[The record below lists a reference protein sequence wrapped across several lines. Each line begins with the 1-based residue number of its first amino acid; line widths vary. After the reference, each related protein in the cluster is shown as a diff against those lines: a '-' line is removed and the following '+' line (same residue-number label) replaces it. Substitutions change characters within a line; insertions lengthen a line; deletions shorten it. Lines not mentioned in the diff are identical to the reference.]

1 VTTRASQGERTSP
14 GTRILV
20 RPARPEDVEDIVAIG
35 LRSWQEGF
43 RDVVP
48 RGLMPDPGGLRA
60 RIRERIAERAPSI
73 AVGVLDGEVLG
84 WITFGASRDADAGPA
99 VGEVWALNVDPSAW
113 RRGIGRELVTYALD
127 RLARAPFAE
136 TTLWTFR
143 DTPRSRSFYEAL
155 GFETDGA
162 TQRREAS
169 GGTIEV
175 RYRIALVGPGTRE
188 GRSRSRNL
196 RPIS

>member
-1 VTTRASQGERTSP
+1 VTTGASQGERTSP
-14 GTRILV
+14 GTRIHV

-35 LRSWQEGF
+35 LRSWREGF

-60 RIRERIAERAPSI
+60 RIRERIAERVPSI
-73 AVGVLDGEVLG
+73 AVGVLDSAVLG
-84 WITFGASRDADAGPA
+84 WITFGASRDADAGSS
-99 VGEVWALNVDPSAW
+99 VGEVWALNVDPGAW
-113 RRGIGRELVTYALD
+113 RRGIGRELVIYALD

-136 TTLWTFR
+136 ATLWTFR

-155 GFETDGA
+155 GLETDGA

-175 RYRIALVGPGTRE
+175 RYRITLGKP
-188 GRSRSRNL
+188 SRA
-196 RPIS
+196 